1 MYLKRPTMVA
11 AFNLLCV
18 LAVPASSADA
28 QLTAGSTACINNG
41 ALTLMNPDALA
52 CSGSWTGND
61 VNQRAAVLS
70 RVGIDF
76 QSFVGP
82 GFWSYVGTTDAGRT
96 SGPFSSVPGTATGAL
111 TFDSPITGFFALAL
125 KSSTNFSIYLFNGG
139 VAGLSSID
147 FTTIGTSRN
156 KRGIAQDL
164 SHASL
169 YDFDAATPPPPP
181 PPVVTATPEPGTLVL
196 MLAGLTGLG
205 VVVRRRKT

>member
-1 MYLKRPTMVA
+1 MVA
-11 AFNLLCV
+11 AFTLLCA
-18 LAVPASSADA
+18 LAVPASSAVA

-76 QSFVGP
+76 QS
-82 GFWSYVGTTDAGRT
+82 YVGAGLWTYLGTTNAGST
-96 SGPFSSVPGTATGAL
+96 SGPFGYVPGTITGAL
-111 TFDSPITGFFALAL
+111 TFDNPITGFFALAL
-125 KSSTNFSIYLFNGG
+125 KSSTNFSLYLFNGG
-139 VAGLSSID
+139 AGGLSGID
-147 FTTIGTSRN
+147 FTTIGTSLN

-169 YDFDAATPPPPP
+169 YDFDPATPP
-181 PPVVTATPEPGTLVL
+181 PPVVTATPEPGTIVL